1 MLKKLDIRNFTLID
15 HLEMRF
21 YPGFSVIT
29 GETGAGKSIIIG
41 AIGLLLGNRADAR
54 QVKHGRDKCIIEAT
68 FDLSIYHSDVL
79 KEFFDNN
86 DLDYEPEECL
96 LRREVNAGGKSRAF
110 INDTPVTLALMRELG
125 EQLIDVH
132 SQHQNLL
139 LNKEDFQLNVV
150 DIIARDKQQLADY
163 SASFSQLRTAEKQ
176 LQELRSRIVS
186 DRENE
191 DFLRFQQ
198 KELSEANLVDGEQE
212 QLEQEAELMSHA
224 EDIKRVLH
232 EADCILSNDDNGVVG
247 NTRVVAQQMSGI
259 SEMLP
264 EASELAERLNNSF
277 IELKDIS
284 QEIASRMDDVEFDP
298 QRYNEVTAR
307 LDNIYT
313 LQQKFHVNTIAELL
327 EKLADIDSQLGA
339 IDNSDEAL
347 LEMEKRVETFKYE
360 AEEKAAILTEMR
372 KKAAKV
378 VEKELSKLLVPLGI
392 PKVRFK
398 VDVENGDLSST
409 GSDKVVFLFS
419 ANSSTEMQPVAQ
431 VASGGEIARVMLSLK
446 AMISKAIGLPTIIF
460 DEIDTGVSGRVAEQ
474 MAHIMRDMGQTHR
487 QVICITHLPQIA
499 AAGSTHYRVAKQ
511 ETENGTVSTM
521 TQLDDEQRV
530 KEIAQMLSGSDVS
543 KAAID
548 NAKSLLGMNTGK

>member
-378 VEKELSKLLVPLGI
+378 VEEELSKLLVPLGI

>member
-163 SASFSQLRTAEKQ
+163 SVSFSQLRAAEKQ

-232 EADCILSNDDNGVVG
+232 EVDCILSNDDNGVVG

-259 SEMLP
+259 AEMLP

-307 LDNIYT
+307 LDNVYT

-347 LEMEKRVETFKYE
+347 LEMEKRVETFKHE

-378 VEKELSKLLVPLGI
+378 VEEELSKLLVPLGI

-398 VDVENGDLSST
+398 VDVENGELSST

>member
-163 SASFSQLRTAEKQ
+163 SASFSQLRAAEKQ

-232 EADCILSNDDNGVVG
+232 EVDCILSNDDNGVVG

-259 SEMLP
+259 AEMLP

-307 LDNIYT
+307 LDNVYT

-347 LEMEKRVETFKYE
+347 LEMEKRVETFKHE

-378 VEKELSKLLVPLGI
+378 VEEELSKLLVPLGI

-398 VDVENGDLSST
+398 VDVENGELSST